1 MHWSDLVIFC
11 VSVAGLLDPVLK
23 MMIDVA
29 VPKVAGA
36 KGNSSSGFQIVCS
49 IPSE

>member
-1 MHWSDLVIFC
+1 MSYKCALERLNYFLCKRGWSF
-11 VSVAGLLDPVLK
+11 DPVLK

-36 KGNSSSGFQIVCS
+36 KGNSSSGF
-49 IPSE
+49 